1 MPFLRMKAIREM
13 ASDRRI
19 ETVDELRVE
28 LARLKATT
36 KSGGSIENPS
46 RIREIRKAIA
56 RLLTVQNE
64 ERRNTL

>member
-1 MPFLRMKAIREM
+1 MPFLRIKAIREM

-19 ETVDELRVE
+19 ETVDELRIE

-64 ERRNTL
+64 EKRNTL

>member
-28 LARLKATT
+28 LARLKAIT

>member
-1 MPFLRMKAIREM
+1 MPFLRMKDIREM